1 MRRAIPALLLVCV
14 VFAPSAA
21 LGQTRP
27 QPRPSPPA
35 RTPPPKK
42 SKVGVRA
49 YGFYDFEALA
59 ASKTFDAVAG
69 SSTLNSFGGGVEV
82 TNIWRK
88 VFVRMTF
95 AHGSKDGQRVFVNN
109 GTVFPLNIPLTVGMT
124 PIELGAGWRTTVDK
138 KGLTGVYVGGGVVFL
153 NYSETTTGAGATSE
167 DNTSE
172 TFTGYSFFGGVDRT
186 FHKYLF
192 AGAEAQYSGLPN
204 AIGTAGVSQ
213 SYNET
218 NLGGF
223 AIRVLFGFRK

>member
-1 MRRAIPALLLVCV
+1 MRRAIPVLLLVCA

-27 QPRPSPPA
+27 QPRPATQARPPV
-35 RTPPPKK
+35 PKK
-42 SKVGVRA
+42 SRVAVRA

-82 TNIWRK
+82 LNIWRK
-88 VFVRMTF
+88 AFVRMTF
-95 AHGSKDGQRVFVNN
+95 AHGSKDGQRVFVNS
-109 GTVFPLNIPLTVGMT
+109 GTVFPLGIPLTVGMT
-124 PIELGAGWRTTVDK
+124 PIELGGGWRTTVDK
-138 KGLTGVYVGGGVVFL
+138 KGLTGVYVGAGVVFL
-153 NYSETTTGAGATSE
+153 NYSETVTGAGATSA
-167 DNTSE
+167 DNTSV
-172 TFTGYSFFGGVDRT
+172 TFTGYSIFGGVDRS

-192 AGAEAQYSGLPN
+192 AGAEAQYRGLPN

-223 AIRVLFGFRK
+223 AIRVLFGIKK

>member
-1 MRRAIPALLLVCV
+1 MRRAIPVLLLVCGLL
-14 VFAPSAA
+14 APSAA
-21 LGQTRP
+21 FGQTRP

-35 RTPPPKK
+35 RTPPPQKP
-42 SKVGVRA
+42 KVGVRA

-59 ASKTFDAVAG
+59 ASNTFNAVTG

-82 TNIWRK
+82 TNIWQK

-109 GTVFPLNIPLTVGMT
+109 GTVFPLGIPLTVGMT
-124 PIELGAGWRTTVDK
+124 PIELGGGWRTTVDK

-153 NYSETTTGAGATSE
+153 NYSETSTGATGD
-167 DNTSE
+167 DNTSQ
-172 TFTGYSFFGGVDRT
+172 TFTGYTLFGGVDRT
-186 FHKYLF
+186 FHKYVF
-192 AGAEAQYSGLPN
+192 AGAEAQYRGLPN

-223 AIRVLFGFRK
+223 AIRVLFGFKK